1 MGQMK
6 NGVHECDLG
15 ADEGEIPAA
24 YRRLEKLRQSSPKLT
39 CAEEL
44 EAWERE
50 IQGQTDELARLI
62 LERHVQQALE
72 SEAIKEAE
80 RQFIRGLPGKLK
92 NEGLQAVRIC
102 TGSGLRLTVQASYYR
117 RRSDRRKKKRGQ
129 GVYAG
134 LVLLG
139 IHERCTP
146 LLGSRVSLMSA
157 LLSSFQEAKQ
167 VLSDQGIELGVKVI
181 RKLAY
186 RYAARARVVQQSA
199 AFGLGEDM
207 PIKGRRLV
215 VSCDGG
221 KTRLRENK
229 RGPKTK
235 KKRTRYNGAWRE
247 PKLLIIYVL
256 DDQGK
261 AQHSFAPVI
270 DGSFNGPDAVF
281 GLIQSYLRSL
291 ALRAEDH
298 LLFVADGAV
307 WIWNRVPGLVK
318 ALGLAA
324 QQVHELVD
332 FYHAVEHLG
341 KVASLRKHWSAKQRQ
356 AWVKKHRRLLLK
368 GHVSQVIEA
377 VRELCRGR
385 NSKAIRTEREYFVK
399 NQSRMDYAGLKAQH
413 WPIGSGA
420 VESAVRRVINLRLK
434 GPGIFWYREN
444 AEAMLMLR
452 AYYKAGRWNLLKSMA
467 NSHLSIRVV

>member
-1 MGQMK
+1 MR
-6 NGVHECDLG
+6 NRVEACDLG
-15 ADEGEIPAA
+15 ADKGEIQAA
-24 YRRLEKLRQSSPKLT
+24 YRRLEELRQSSPTLR

-44 EAWERE
+44 EVLERE
-50 IQGQTDELARLI
+50 IQSQTDELGRLI
-62 LERHVQQALE
+62 FEHQVQQALR
-72 SEAIKEAE
+72 SEALKEAE
-80 RQFIRGLPGKLK
+80 RQFVRALPEKLK
-92 NEGLQAVRIC
+92 NEGQEQVRIC
-102 TGSGLRLTVQASYYR
+102 MGNGLQITVRASYYR
-117 RRSDRRKKKRGQ
+117 RRCDRRKHKRGR

-146 LLGSRVSLMSA
+146 LLGSRVSMMSA

-167 VLSDQGIELGVKVI
+167 VLSEQGIGLGVKVI
-181 RKLAY
+181 RNLAY
-186 RYAARARVVQQSA
+186 RYAARARVVQQSE
-199 AFGLGEDM
+199 AFCLEEEL
-207 PIKGRRLV
+207 PSQGRRIA

-221 KTRLRENK
+221 KVRLRENK
-229 RGPKTK
+229 RGAKTK

-256 DDQGK
+256 DEQGK
-261 AQHSFAPVI
+261 PLRSFAPVI
-270 DGSFNGPDAVF
+270 DGSLNGPDAVF
-281 GLIQSYLRSL
+281 GLIQSYLRPL
-291 ALRAEDH
+291 ALGPEDQ

-318 ALGLAA
+318 ALDLDP

-341 KVASLRKHWSAKQRQ
+341 KGAGLRKHWSAKQRQ
-356 AWVKKHRRLLLK
+356 AWIRKHRRLLLK
-368 GHVSQVIEA
+368 GHLSQVIEA

-385 NSKAIRTEREYFVK
+385 HSKAIRTEREYFAK
-399 NQSRMDYAGLKAQH
+399 NQSRMGYAGLKANH

-420 VESAVRRVINLRLK
+420 VESAIRRVINLRLK

-444 AEAMLMLR
+444 AETMLMLR
-452 AYYKAGRWNLLKSMA
+452 AYYKAGRWNLLKTMA
-467 NSHLSIRVV
+467 NSPLSIMVA

>member
-1 MGQMK
+1 MR
-6 NGVHECDLG
+6 NGVQGCDWG
-15 ADEGEIPAA
+15 ADEGKIQAV
-24 YRRLEKLRQSSPKLT
+24 YRRLEKLRQSLPKLT
-39 CAEEL
+39 CAEEM
-44 EAWERE
+44 EALERE
-50 IQGQTDELARLI
+50 IQSQTDELARLI
-62 LERHVQQALE
+62 IEHHVQQALQ

-80 RQFIRGLPGKLK
+80 RQFIRALPGKLK
-92 NEGLQAVRIC
+92 NEGPQAVRIV
-102 TGSGLRLTVQASYYR
+102 TGSGLRITVRVSYYR
-117 RRSDRRKKKRGQ
+117 RRCDRRKKKRGR

-146 LLGSRVSLMSA
+146 LLGSRVSMMSA

-167 VLSDQGIELGVKVI
+167 VLFDQGIELGVKVI

-186 RYAARARVVQQSA
+186 RYAARARVVQQSEE
-199 AFGLGEDM
+199 FCLEEVL
-207 PIKGRRLV
+207 PSKGRRIV

-235 KKRTRYNGAWRE
+235 QKRTRYKGAWRE

-256 DDQGK
+256 DEQGK
-261 AQHSFAPVI
+261 AQRSFAPVI
-270 DGSFNGPDAVF
+270 DGSLNGPDAVF
-281 GLIQSYLRSL
+281 GLIQSYLRPL
-291 ALRAEDH
+291 ALRAEDQ
-298 LLFVADGAV
+298 LLFVADGAL

-318 ALGLAA
+318 ALGLDP

-332 FYHAVEHLG
+332 FYHAVEHLA
-341 KVASLRKHWSAKQRQ
+341 KVASLRKNWPAKQRK

-377 VRELCRGR
+377 VNELCRGR
-385 NSKAIRTEREYFVK
+385 NSKAIGTEREYFVK
-399 NQSRMDYAGLKAQH
+399 NQYRMGYARLKANN

-420 VESAVRRVINLRLK
+420 VESAIRRVINLRLK
-434 GPGIFWYREN
+434 GAGIFWYREN

-467 NSHLSIRVV
+467 NSHLSIMVA

>member
-1 MGQMK
+1 MR
-6 NGVHECDLG
+6 NGVQGCDWG
-15 ADEGEIPAA
+15 ADEGKIQAV
-24 YRRLEKLRQSSPKLT
+24 YWRLDKLKQSLPKLT
-39 CAEEL
+39 CAEEM
-44 EAWERE
+44 EALERE
-50 IQGQTDELARLI
+50 IQSQTDELARLI
-62 LERHVQQALE
+62 IEHHVQQALQ

-80 RQFIRGLPGKLK
+80 RQFIRALPGKLK
-92 NEGLQAVRIC
+92 NEGPQAVRIV
-102 TGSGLRLTVQASYYR
+102 TGSGLRITVRVSYYR
-117 RRSDRRKKKRGQ
+117 RRCDRRKKKRGR
-129 GVYAG
+129 GIYAG

-146 LLGSRVSLMSA
+146 LLGSRVSMMSA

-167 VLSDQGIELGVKVI
+167 VLFDQGIELGVKVI

-186 RYAARARVVQQSA
+186 RYAARARVVQQSE
-199 AFGLGEDM
+199 AFCLEEAL
-207 PIKGRRLV
+207 PSKGRRIV

-235 KKRTRYNGAWRE
+235 QKRTRYKGAWRE

-256 DDQGK
+256 DEQGK
-261 AQHSFAPVI
+261 AQRSFAPVI
-270 DGSFNGPDAVF
+270 DGSLNGPDAVF
-281 GLIQSYLRSL
+281 GLIQSYLRPL
-291 ALRAEDH
+291 ALRAEDQ
-298 LLFVADGAV
+298 LLFVADGAL

-318 ALGLAA
+318 ALGLDP

-332 FYHAVEHLG
+332 FYHAVEHLA
-341 KVASLRKHWSAKQRQ
+341 KVASLRKNWPAKQRK

-377 VRELCRGR
+377 VNELCRGR
-385 NSKAIRTEREYFVK
+385 NSKAIGTEREYFVK
-399 NQSRMDYAGLKAQH
+399 NQYRMGYARLKANN

-420 VESAVRRVINLRLK
+420 VESAIRRVINLRLK
-434 GPGIFWYREN
+434 GAGIFWYREN

-467 NSHLSIRVV
+467 NSHLSIMVA